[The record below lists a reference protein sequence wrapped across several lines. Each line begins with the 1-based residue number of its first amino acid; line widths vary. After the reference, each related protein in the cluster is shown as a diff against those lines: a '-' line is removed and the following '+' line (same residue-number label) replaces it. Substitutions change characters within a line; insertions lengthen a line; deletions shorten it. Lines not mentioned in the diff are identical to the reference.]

1 MSEFLS
7 RRFAGLQAYTPG
19 EQPQDMQY
27 LKLNTNES
35 PYAPS
40 IGVMERINREEVEKL
55 RLYPDPE
62 CSGLVRRLAQRYGV
76 LPENIAVGN
85 GSDELLAFS
94 FMAFCDGQIGVA
106 FPEISY
112 GFYEVYAALL
122 GIDALKVPLREDFS
136 ICPRDYAGLGRTI
149 VIANP
154 NAPSGLA
161 LSPQQI
167 EEILQNNPHNLVLVD
182 EAYVDFGAQSCV
194 PLIGKYPNLLVI
206 QTFSKSRSLAGG
218 RLGFAIAQ
226 PEIIRDLNTMKYS
239 FNPYNIN
246 RLTLLAGEAS
256 LEDEGESYYRSCAQ
270 KICAARE
277 FTKKELAAR
286 GFLQTDSQAN
296 FLFARHPAL
305 AGELLYRKLREKGI
319 LVRYFGKEKIENYV
333 RITVGTQQQMQKL
346 LSAVDEIMA
355 EV

>member
-7 RRFAGLQAYTPG
+7 RRFAGLQVYTPG

-27 LKLNTNES
+27 IKLNTNES
-35 PYAPS
+35 PYAPAPGVLEC
-40 IGVMERINREEVEKL
+40 IGRQEMEKL
-55 RLYPDPE
+55 RLYPDPQ
-62 CSGLVRRLAQRYGV
+62 CSGLVERLAQRYGV

-94 FMAFCDGQIGVA
+94 FMAFCDRQVGVA

-122 GIDALKVPLREDFS
+122 GIDALKIPLCRDFS
-136 ICPRDYAGLGRTI
+136 ICSQDYAGLGRTI

-161 LSPQQI
+161 LSPQQM
-167 EEILQNNPHNLVLVD
+167 EEILQSNPHNLVLVD

-194 PLIGKYPNLLVI
+194 PLIGKYSNLLVV
-206 QTFSKSRSLAGG
+206 QTFSKSRNLAGG
-218 RLGFAIAQ
+218 RLGFAMAQ

-246 RLTLLAGEAS
+246 RLTLLAGEAT
-256 LEDEGESYYRSCAQ
+256 LKEESYYRDCIQKVCAV
-270 KICAARE
+270 RD
-277 FTKKELAAR
+277 FTKRELNVR
-286 GFLQTDSQAN
+286 GFSQTDSQAN

-305 AGELLYRKLREKGI
+305 SGKLLYRKLREKGI
-319 LVRYFGKEKIENYV
+319 LVRHFEKLKIEDYV
-333 RITVGTQQQMQKL
+333 RITIGTQQQMQAL
-346 LSAVDEIMA
+346 LAAVDEIMA